1 MLYKVRLPIHRANAI
16 LTARHAPD
24 PDITVRRKT
33 IFLFS
38 ALIVPNETSAPPN
51 TLPNVHGPESHPPND
66 PAASP
71 AANDSTPSHASA
83 QPIHANSHAAH
94 LRNPRQTSTSPQTL
108 QAFQKYGISDAVISS
123 LVNPVP
129 YGEDGD
135 QDGPDS
141 DFEEKGVR

>member
-94 LRNPRQTSTSPQTL
+94 LRNPRHTSTSPQTL